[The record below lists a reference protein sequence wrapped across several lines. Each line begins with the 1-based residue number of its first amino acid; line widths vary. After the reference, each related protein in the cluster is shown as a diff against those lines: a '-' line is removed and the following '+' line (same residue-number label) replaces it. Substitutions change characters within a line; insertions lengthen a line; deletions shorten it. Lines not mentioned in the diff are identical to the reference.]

1 MVILRTFG
9 TLDLRR
15 PDDSPIAG
23 LLAQPKRMGLLV
35 FLAAAEPSQA
45 NSRDTL
51 LAMFW
56 PETPTPR
63 ARRALNQALYELR
76 QALGPE
82 LIVSRGDQGIT
93 LERTRLCCDA
103 EAFRSAIEG
112 GALVD
117 AMALYRGEFLDG
129 FFVSG
134 VPEFERWQAQQRD
147 LFRRNASA
155 AAARLSD
162 AALSEGRPEEAVQWA
177 RRQLEIARHDER
189 ALRNLMNLLMQSGN
203 PAEAIEAYKAFA
215 SNLEGELEI
224 EPSVESRRLLNEIHR
239 ARARNVFVPE
249 RSPRDPIQF
258 ATPSLEPRAI
268 RSRGVSSWARGRLPL
283 AAMSLCA
290 AILFVTHLEVG
301 QRNASAAAEGRAEY
315 FTKLGRFYW
324 DRRTEKSL
332 MTSARFFRRA
342 ISEDAHYAPA
352 FSGLADAYTLMSWYG
367 GAESSVAGRE
377 AMSAASIAVRMDDRL
392 AQSHTSLAAV
402 RLWFANDW
410 PGAEREYRRA
420 IQLDSSYATA
430 HEWFALGLAARGA
443 LPAARR
449 ELEIARQREPASP
462 AIRTD
467 LGTVLLW
474 SGRYDD
480 AINQL
485 EIALSLDSS
494 YARAATQLWR
504 AHAAAGH
511 LRSAFESLTRATRL
525 QGGSSAQ
532 LVALDRAYTKA
543 GWPGALRARLAML
556 LELPAGASDRPVQLA
571 AVCGMLGRD
580 EEAIAWLQR
589 ARRER
594 STYLRFV
601 SLDPAFKHLH
611 TDPRFREIVSTS

>member
-1 MVILRTFG
+1 MVIIRTFG

-35 FLAAAEPSQA
+35 FLAAAEPNQPS
-45 NSRDTL
+45 SRDTI

-56 PETPTPR
+56 PETPAPR

-76 QALGPE
+76 QALGPNV
-82 LIVSRGDQGIT
+82 IVSRGDQGIA
-93 LERTRLCCDA
+93 LERPRLCCDA
-103 EAFRSAIEG
+103 VAFRSAIAD

-134 VPEFERWQAQQRD
+134 APEFERWQAQQRD
-147 LFRRNASA
+147 LFRRSASA
-155 AAARLSD
+155 AAARLSEL
-162 AALSEGRPEEAVQWA
+162 ARSEGRPEEAVQWA
-177 RRQLEIARHDER
+177 RRHLEIARHDER
-189 ALRNLMNLLMQSGN
+189 GLRHLMNLLTESGN
-203 PAEAIEAYKAFA
+203 PAEAIEAFTAFA
-215 SNLEGELEI
+215 GNLTAELEI
-224 EPSVESRRLLNEIHR
+224 EPSAESRRLLQE
-239 ARARNVFVPE
+239 
-249 RSPRDPIQF
+249 
-258 ATPSLEPRAI
+258 I
-268 RSRGVSSWARGRLPL
+268 RSSVLTIPARRRSRTVVLPLSEPKLDSRPIPSRGSSSWAGGRWPL
-283 AAMSLCA
+283 AVMSVCA
-290 AILFVTHLEVG
+290 AALLVTYLELG
-301 QRNASAAAEGRAEY
+301 QRSTSATPEGRAEY
-315 FTKLGRFYW
+315 YTKLGRFYW
-324 DRRTEKSL
+324 DRRTDKSL
-332 MTSARFFRRA
+332 VTAAMFFRRA
-342 ISEDAHYAPA
+342 IAEDARYAPA

-377 AMSAASIAVRMDDRL
+377 AMSAASAAVRMDDRL

-402 RLWFANDW
+402 RVWFANDW

-449 ELEIARQREPASP
+449 ELEIASQREPASP

-480 AINQL
+480 AINEL

-511 LRSAFESLTRATRL
+511 SQSAFKSLLRATRL
-525 QGGSSAQ
+525 QGGNPAQ
-532 LVALDRAYTKA
+532 LLALERGYTKT
-543 GWPGALRARLAML
+543 GWLGVLNARRAML
-556 LELPAGASDRPVQLA
+556 LDLPAGASDRPVQLA
-571 AVCGMLGRD
+571 AVCGLLGRD

-594 STYLRFV
+594 SAYLRFV

-611 TDPRFREIVSTS
+611 ADPRFKEIVSAS

>member
-1 MVILRTFG
+1 
-9 TLDLRR
+9 
-15 PDDSPIAG
+15 

-35 FLAAAEPSQA
+35 FLASVEASQV
-45 NSRDTL
+45 NTRDTV

-56 PETPTPR
+56 PELPAPR

-76 QALGPE
+76 QALGPGV
-82 LIVSRGDQGIT
+82 IVSQGDQSIRV
-93 LERTRLCCDA
+93 ERTRLCCDA
-103 EAFRSAIEG
+103 EAFRSAVEG

-177 RRQLEIARHDER
+177 QRQLEIARHDER
-189 ALRNLMNLLMQSGN
+189 ALRNLMNLLTQSGN
-203 PAEAIEAYKAFA
+203 PAEAIEAYTAFA
-215 SNLEGELEI
+215 NNLAGELEI
-224 EPSVESRRLLNEIHR
+224 EPSVESNRLVREIRR
-239 ARARNVFVPE
+239 ARAPNVSATE
-249 RSPRDPIQF
+249 QSPRDPIPF
-258 ATPSLEPRAI
+258 AAPSLASHAI
-268 RSRGVSSWARGRLPL
+268 RSRRVSSWARGRLPL

-290 AILFVTHLEVG
+290 AALLVARVEVG
-301 QRNASAAAEGRAEY
+301 QRSASAAAQGRAEY
-315 FTKLGRFYW
+315 YTKLGRFYW

-332 MTSARFFRRA
+332 VTAAMFFRRA
-342 ISEDAHYAPA
+342 IAEDGRYAPA

-377 AMSAASIAVRMDDRL
+377 AMSAASTAVRMDDRL

-402 RLWFANDW
+402 RVWFGNDW

-449 ELEIARQREPASP
+449 ELEIARQREPASA

-467 LGTVLLW
+467 LGTVLVW

-511 LRSAFESLTRATRL
+511 SRSAFESLTRATRL
-525 QGGSSAQ
+525 QGGSAGQ
-532 LVALDRAYTKA
+532 LLALEQAFTKA

-556 LELPAGASDRPVQLA
+556 LELPPGASDRPVQLA
-571 AVCGMLGRD
+571 AVCGLLGRD

-601 SLDPAFKHLH
+601 SLDPAFRHLH
-611 TDPRFREIVSTS
+611 ADPRFREIVSAS

>member
-45 NSRDTL
+45 NLRDTV

-56 PETPTPR
+56 PELPAPR

-76 QALGPE
+76 RALGPNA
-82 LIVSRGDQGIT
+82 IMSRGDQGIT
-93 LERTRLCCDA
+93 LERARLCCDA
-103 EAFRSAIEG
+103 EAFRSAIEE

-117 AMALYRGEFLDG
+117 AMALYHGEFLAG

-147 LFRRNASA
+147 YFRRSASA
-155 AAARLSD
+155 AAAQLSD
-162 AALSEGRPEEAVQWA
+162 LALSEGRPEEAAQWG
-177 RRQLEIARHDER
+177 RRHLEMARHDER
-189 ALRNLMNLLMQSGN
+189 ALRRLMTLLTESGN
-203 PAEAIEAYKAFA
+203 PAEAIEAYEAFA
-215 SNLEGELEI
+215 RDLAAELEI
-224 EPSVESRRLLNEIHR
+224 EPSVESRLVLNKIQSKPQIVS
-239 ARARNVFVPE
+239 APE
-249 RSPRDPIQF
+249 PPPRDPMPF
-258 ATPSLEPRAI
+258 AKPTLE
-268 RSRGVSSWARGRLPL
+268 SRTIESRRRSSWARGRWPL
-283 AAMSLCA
+283 AVVSACA
-290 AILFVTHLEVG
+290 ATLLVTRLELG
-301 QRNASAAAEGRAEY
+301 ERSASTAAETRAEY
-315 FTKLGRFYW
+315 YTKLGRFYW

-332 MTSARFFRRA
+332 VTAATFFRRA
-342 ISEDAHYAPA
+342 IAEDARYAPA

-367 GAESSVAGRE
+367 GAELSVARRE
-377 AMSAASIAVRMDDRL
+377 AMRAASTAVRMDDRL
-392 AQSHTSLAAV
+392 AQSHTSLAAARV
-402 RLWFANDW
+402 WFANDW

-443 LPAARR
+443 LPGARR

-474 SGRYDD
+474 SGRYDE
-480 AINQL
+480 AISQL
-485 EIALSLDSS
+485 EIALALDSS

-511 LRSAFESLTRATRL
+511 AKSAFESLIRATRL
-525 QGGSSAQ
+525 QGGSASQ
-532 LVALDRAYTKA
+532 LLALERAYTNA
-543 GWPGALRARLAML
+543 GWPGVLRARLAIL
-556 LELPAGASDRPVQLA
+556 LDLPAGASDRPVQLA
-571 AVCGMLGRD
+571 AVCGLLGRD

-589 ARRER
+589 ARREQ

-611 TDPRFREIVSTS
+611 ADPRFMEIVSAS

>member
-15 PDDSPIAG
+15 PDSAPIAE
-23 LLAQPKRMGLLV
+23 LLAQPKRMALLV
-35 FLAAAEPSQA
+35 FLASVDASQV
-45 NSRDTL
+45 NTRDTV

-56 PETPTPR
+56 PELPAPR

-76 QALGPE
+76 QALGPGV
-82 LIVSRGDQGIT
+82 IVSQGDQSIRV
-93 LERTRLCCDA
+93 ERKRLCCDA
-103 EAFRSAIEG
+103 AAFRSAIEA

-117 AMALYRGEFLDG
+117 AMALYHGEFLAG
-129 FFVSG
+129 FFVSR
-134 VPEFERWQAQQRD
+134 VPEFERWQEQQRD
-147 LFRRNASA
+147 LYRRNASA
-155 AAARLSD
+155 AVARLSEL
-162 AALSEGRPEEAVQWA
+162 ALSEGKVEEAVHWA
-177 RRQLEIARHDER
+177 RWNLEIARHDER
-189 ALRNLMNLLMQSGN
+189 ALRQLMNLLTESGN
-203 PAEAIEAYKAFA
+203 PAEAIEAYTAFA
-215 SNLEGELEI
+215 GNLEADLEI
-224 EPSVESRRLLNEIHR
+224 EPSVESRLLLGEIR
-239 ARARNVFVPE
+239 SARARKVSVPE
-249 RSPRDPIQF
+249 QSPRDPIPL
-258 ATPSLEPRAI
+258 AAPSLESHRIQPR
-268 RSRGVSSWARGRLPL
+268 RVSSWARGRLPL
-283 AAMSLCA
+283 AAMSVCA
-290 AILFVTHLEVG
+290 AALLVTRVELG
-301 QRNASAAAEGRAEY
+301 QRSANNAAEGRAEY
-315 FTKLGRFYW
+315 YTKLGRFYW

-332 MTSARFFRRA
+332 VTSAMFFRRA
-342 ISEDAHYAPA
+342 IVEDARYAPA

-377 AMSAASIAVRMDDRL
+377 AMSAAATAVRMDDRL

-449 ELEIARQREPASP
+449 ELEIARQREPTSA

-511 LRSAFESLTRATRL
+511 SQRAFESLTRATRL
-525 QGGSSAQ
+525 QGANAAQ
-532 LVALDRAYTKA
+532 LLALEHAYTKA
-543 GWPGALRARLAML
+543 GWPGVLRARLAML
-556 LELPAGASDRPVQLA
+556 LDLPAGPSDRPVQLA
-571 AVCGMLGRD
+571 AVCSLLGRD

-601 SLDPAFKHLH
+601 SLDPAFKHLYA
-611 TDPRFREIVSTS
+611 DPRFKAIVSAS

>member
-15 PDDSPIAG
+15 PDDSPVAE

-56 PETPTPR
+56 PETPAPR

-76 QALGPE
+76 QALGPDV
-82 LIVSRGDQGIT
+82 IVSRGDQGIT
-93 LERTRLCCDA
+93 LERTRLRCDA
-103 EAFRSAIEG
+103 EALRSAIEE

-162 AALSEGRPEEAVQWA
+162 LALSEGRPEEAVQWA
-177 RRQLEIARHDER
+177 RRHLEIARHDER
-189 ALRNLMNLLMQSGN
+189 ALRHLMNLLTELGN
-203 PAEAIEAYKAFA
+203 PAEAIEAYTAFA
-215 SNLEGELEI
+215 INLAAELEI
-224 EPSVESRRLLNEIHR
+224 EPSVESRRLLRGIR
-239 ARARNVFVPE
+239 SSVLSISPPE
-249 RSPRDPIQF
+249 RPPTDVLPLAGPRLD
-258 ATPSLEPRAI
+258 SRAI
-268 RSRGVSSWARGRLPL
+268 RSHGSSSWARGRWPL
-283 AAMSLCA
+283 AVMSMCA
-290 AILFVTHLEVG
+290 AALLVAHLELG
-301 QRNASAAAEGRAEY
+301 QRSARTSAEGRAEY
-315 FTKLGRFYW
+315 YTKLGRFYW

-332 MTSARFFRRA
+332 VTAAMFFRRA
-342 ISEDAHYAPA
+342 IAEDARYAPA

-377 AMSAASIAVRMDDRL
+377 AMSAASTAVRMDDGL

-402 RLWFANDW
+402 RVWFANDW

-420 IQLDSSYATA
+420 IKLDSSYATA
-430 HEWFALGLAARGA
+430 HEWLALGLAARGA

-485 EIALSLDSS
+485 EIALALDSS

-511 LRSAFESLTRATRL
+511 SQSAFESLIRATRL
-525 QGGSSAQ
+525 QGGNAAQ
-532 LVALDRAYTKA
+532 LLALERAYTKA
-543 GWPGALRARLAML
+543 GWPGVLRARLAML
-556 LELPAGASDRPVQLA
+556 LDLPPGASDRPVQLA
-571 AVCGMLGRD
+571 AVCGLLGRD

-589 ARRER
+589 ARHER

-611 TDPRFREIVSTS
+611 TDPRFREIVSAS

>member
-15 PDDSPIAG
+15 PDSAPISE
-23 LLAQPKRMGLLV
+23 LLAQPKRIGLLV
-35 FLAAAEPSQA
+35 FLASVEASQV
-45 NSRDTL
+45 NTRDTA

-56 PETPTPR
+56 PELPAPR

-76 QALGPE
+76 QALGPGV
-82 LIVSRGDQGIT
+82 IVSQGDQSIRV
-93 LERTRLCCDA
+93 EPTRLCCDA
-103 EAFRSAIEG
+103 AAFRSAIEA

-155 AAARLSD
+155 AASRLSEL
-162 AALSEGRPEEAVQWA
+162 ALSEGKLEEAVHWA
-177 RRQLEIARHDER
+177 RWNLEIARHDER
-189 ALRNLMNLLMQSGN
+189 ALRQLMNLLTESGN
-203 PAEAIEAYKAFA
+203 SAAAIEAYTTFA
-215 SNLEGELEI
+215 GNLEADLEI
-224 EPSVESRRLLNEIHR
+224 EPSVESRRLLGEIRR
-239 ARARNVFVPE
+239 ARAREVSVPE
-249 RSPRDPIQF
+249 LPRGPVPV
-258 ATPSLEPRAI
+258 AAPSFESHAI
-268 RSRGVSSWARGRLPL
+268 PSRRVSSWALGRIPL

-290 AILFVTHLEVG
+290 AVLLVTRLELG
-301 QRNASAAAEGRAEY
+301 KESASNAAEGRAEY
-315 FTKLGRFYW
+315 YTKLGRFYW

-332 MTSARFFRRA
+332 VTSAMFFRRA
-342 ISEDAHYAPA
+342 IVEDARYAPA

-367 GAESSVAGRE
+367 GAETSVAGRE
-377 AMSAASIAVRMDDRL
+377 AMRAAATAVRMDDRL

-420 IQLDSSYATA
+420 IQLDSGYATA

-449 ELEIARQREPASP
+449 ELEIARQREPTSA

-511 LRSAFESLTRATRL
+511 PQSAFESLTRATRL
-525 QGGSSAQ
+525 QGANAAQ
-532 LVALDRAYTKA
+532 LLALEHAYTNA
-543 GWPGALRARLAML
+543 GWPGVLRARLAML
-556 LELPAGASDRPVQLA
+556 LDLPAGAPDRPVQLA
-571 AVCGMLGRD
+571 AVCGLLGRD

-611 TDPRFREIVSTS
+611 ADPRFKAIVSAS